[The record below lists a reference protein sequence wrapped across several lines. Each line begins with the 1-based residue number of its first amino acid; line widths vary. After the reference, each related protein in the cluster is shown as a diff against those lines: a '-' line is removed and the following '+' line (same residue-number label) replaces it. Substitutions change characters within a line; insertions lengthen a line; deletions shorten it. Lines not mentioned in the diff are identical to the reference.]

1 MHSEYSAANRR
12 LVSVDTSQTQTDSEA
27 WQNGSGSGQWTGGH
41 ACSRTLS
48 YSLRR
53 RTTFPPADQPRPS
66 SDNIKTEAMSILNGV
81 VAMKLDSMDCDEP
94 STPLRDPTSS
104 PAVHIQWQNSQS
116 ACATMEELRVASSVP
131 RRPPKPL
138 TFDFELP
145 ASDGPSSDASDP
157 FFSSRTRLRS
167 ARSRNIDRVQ
177 SRSQNDV
184 FATPT
189 PAADASKFLDMLG
202 RASARVD
209 ENSRKRMKALGER
222 GRGPTKRSLIKG
234 KERLCAK
241 TRGTRSM
248 DELGDHTNFI
258 RDTPETE
265 TETRVHYSSLPIMLE
280 SQSKDTAAEY
290 RNDVH
295 MHSSTSTTTAA
306 VAAAVPAP
314 GNDGFKPPV
323 STWTRPQNGTQ
334 LFPPRAT
341 LSTRH
346 SQKRIEP
353 PSPPVRSSTPILIP
367 LRPVPAPVP
376 APTPAPAHRP
386 KPSRT
391 SDPARPLPHVSDI
404 HSQLPHPHPV
414 PTTPLPLPTTVNDDL
429 KGAAPASSSSSPPL
443 SAVPMTDSLAR
454 HGRSAS
460 TSATSATAASSA
472 TSTTSTLLISA
483 HPLPSQTHGHGSKRA
498 LGMTRT
504 VPRSFSS
511 SLSNNNTP
519 HSAATKKPF
528 RPPLARPAATAT
540 ASQTTTV
547 PSAKPQIPPTSS
559 RSHNSQRLRRQE
571 DGGKKGSGADPDSSF
586 DISFDF
592 DPEALEAAMK
602 QYD

>member
-1 MHSEYSAANRR
+1 ME
-12 LVSVDTSQTQTDSEA
+12 
-27 WQNGSGSGQWTGGH
+27 
-41 ACSRTLS
+41 
-48 YSLRR
+48 
-53 RTTFPPADQPRPS
+53 
-66 SDNIKTEAMSILNGV
+66 
-81 VAMKLDSMDCDEP
+81 LD
-94 STPLRDPTSS
+94 TPLRDPTSS

-116 ACATMEELRVASSVP
+116 ACATMDELRVASSVP
-131 RRPPKPL
+131 RRRKFEFEPFVELPDTLVLMCLFIQSTPAPRPL

-145 ASDGPSSDASDP
+145 ASAGPSSHASDP

-222 GRGPTKRSLIKG
+222 ARGPKRPLIKG

-258 RDTPETE
+258 RDVPETS
-265 TETRVHYSSLPIMLE
+265 RVHYSSLPIMLE

-290 RNDVH
+290 NNDVH
-295 MHSSTSTTTAA
+295 MHSGTSATAA
-306 VAAAVPAP
+306 AIAAAVPAP
-314 GNDGFKPPV
+314 GNAGIKPPV
-323 STWTRPQNGTQ
+323 STRPQNGAQ

-353 PSPPVRSSTPILIP
+353 PSPTPVRSSTPIP
-367 LRPVPAPVP
+367 FRPVPAPP
-376 APTPAPAHRP
+376 APTPVPTHRP
-386 KPSRT
+386 KLDPSRT
-391 SDPARPLPHVSDI
+391 SDFAPPKSTPRQLPHPSDI
-404 HSQLPHPHPV
+404 HSQQPHPV
-414 PTTPLPLPTTVNDDL
+414 PTPLPPAVNDVL
-429 KGAAPASSSSSPPL
+429 NRAPAPAPAPA

-454 HGRSAS
+454 HGRSTSTSSS
-460 TSATSATAASSA
+460 TSASATAA
-472 TSTTSTLLISA
+472 TSTSLISA
-483 HPLPSQTHGHGSKRA
+483 HPPPSQTHGRGSKRA

-511 SLSNNNTP
+511 SSSSSNNNNNNTP

-528 RPPLARPAATAT
+528 RPPLARPSAAAAASQATTVSAAAT
-540 ASQTTTV
+540 
-547 PSAKPQIPPTSS
+547 KPQIPPTTSS
-559 RSHNSQRLRRQE
+559 HPHSHDSQRQRRQE
-571 DGGKKGSGADPDSSF
+571 DAGKKGSGADPDSSF
-586 DISFDF
+586 DLSFDF